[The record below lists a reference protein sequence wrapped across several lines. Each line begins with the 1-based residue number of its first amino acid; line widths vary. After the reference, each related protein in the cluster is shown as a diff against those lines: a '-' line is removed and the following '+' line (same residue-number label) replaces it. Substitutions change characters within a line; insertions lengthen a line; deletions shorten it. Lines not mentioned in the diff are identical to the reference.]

1 MPLFRYLYNKSDNHA
16 QHLDWGYSSVSCEY
30 ATVRYSD
37 VEVVNFFFSHSM
49 HSTNFVKNDDTISYM
64 IRINEIFITRSHSAF
79 NRVSSSAKQIGND
92 IRSEFEG
99 HMNNVYRYIVPGLFQ
114 RKVIE
119 LSNKGE
125 VTIAG
130 MKFKDNGT
138 VVIGGV
144 SYRMADFDFALV
156 NGQWIIKSSAKRTMF
171 GNPKQVATI
180 SMSED
185 NAILIEPM
193 VKLVRSL

>member
-1 MPLFRYLYNKSDNHA
+1 MPLFRYLYNKPDNHA
-16 QHLDWGYSSVSCEY
+16 QHLDWGYNSVSFEY

-144 SYRMADFDFALV
+144 SYRMADLDFALV

-193 VKLVRSL
+193 VKLVCSL

>member
-1 MPLFRYLYNKSDNHA
+1 
-16 QHLDWGYSSVSCEY
+16 
-30 ATVRYSD
+30 
-37 VEVVNFFFSHSM
+37 
-49 HSTNFVKNDDTISYM
+49 
-64 IRINEIFITRSHSAF
+64 
-79 NRVSSSAKQIGND
+79 
-92 IRSEFEG
+92 
-99 HMNNVYRYIVPGLFQ
+99 VPGLFQ

-144 SYRMADFDFALV
+144 SYRMADLDLDFALV

-171 GNPKQVATI
+171 GNPKQVAMI

-193 VKLVRSL
+193 VKLVCSL

>member
-1 MPLFRYLYNKSDNHA
+1 
-16 QHLDWGYSSVSCEY
+16 
-30 ATVRYSD
+30 
-37 VEVVNFFFSHSM
+37 M

-64 IRINEIFITRSHSAF
+64 IRMSEIFITRSHSAF

-144 SYRMADFDFALV
+144 SYRMADLDFALV

-193 VKLVRSL
+193 VKLVCSL

>member
-1 MPLFRYLYNKSDNHA
+1 
-16 QHLDWGYSSVSCEY
+16 
-30 ATVRYSD
+30 
-37 VEVVNFFFSHSM
+37 
-49 HSTNFVKNDDTISYM
+49 
-64 IRINEIFITRSHSAF
+64 
-79 NRVSSSAKQIGND
+79 
-92 IRSEFEG
+92 
-99 HMNNVYRYIVPGLFQ
+99 
-114 RKVIE
+114 
-119 LSNKGE
+119 
-125 VTIAG
+125 

-144 SYRMADFDFALV
+144 SYRMADLDFALV

-193 VKLVRSL
+193 VKLVCSL

>member
-16 QHLDWGYSSVSCEY
+16 QHLDWGYNSVSCEY

-37 VEVVNFFFSHSM
+37 VEVVNSFFSHSM

-64 IRINEIFITRSHSAF
+64 IRMSEIFITRSHSAF

-144 SYRMADFDFALV
+144 SYRMADLDFALV

-193 VKLVRSL
+193 VKLVCSL